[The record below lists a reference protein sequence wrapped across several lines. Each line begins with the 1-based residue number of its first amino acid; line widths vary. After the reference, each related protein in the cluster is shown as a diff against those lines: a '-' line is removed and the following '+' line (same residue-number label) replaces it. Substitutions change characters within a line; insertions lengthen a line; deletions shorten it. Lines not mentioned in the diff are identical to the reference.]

1 MPRALM
7 SYSAARERDAAD
19 DKRREERE
27 LELADRTQ
35 KREGGAGHEDEDAR
49 EGRSPE
55 QREGRGWFRHR
66 RGLFIGSWSDMYG
79 AGLGRSKSAGALD
92 AKPPRGDAEG
102 RLPQVAKRTS
112 RRYRTPGNLV
122 ACTLGVLVSLCI
134 YGVLQERLMT
144 IPYGGGSGDDSPPP
158 EFFRSSIFLVLMN
171 RVVTV
176 AVSATGIFLT
186 GERFS
191 PKGTP
196 LELYAM
202 IAFGNLVTTVCQY
215 EVLKYLSFAASTLA
229 KCAKII
235 PVMCWGR
242 LILNKRYSAADFVS
256 AFVVTAGCFIFVL
269 DRGMLAD
276 RDPSHQSPWVGNA
289 NSTLGIGHGSG
300 GDPGWRWHEH
310 RESRLHDYGAMK
322 DPVDA
327 TLAATVPGGSAA
339 GDVQLARLGDVQLA
353 RLGEDP
359 ARLGEDPF
367 EAITPNKFVDS
378 LLPRGQLH
386 QLALGVVI
394 MVVYLGFDGFTST
407 FQQMLYRRYSTSI
420 LNQIFFTTCF
430 SSCMSTAWLLTTDQ
444 VPGVIQFIK
453 IHPECVQDIFTLS
466 VSSAVSQFA
475 ISYTIFCFGAVT
487 LASVMT
493 FRQFI
498 SVVISC
504 FLFGSPLTLAQWFG
518 VCLVLAPVIQRIDIE
533 RRKPEVFRVD
543 SVVGDLSLLA
553 EREEERERLEREGKA
568 GAKEEG
574 SHHGFSSLFSRDRR
588 DSYAESNVSSER
600 QVSPGKWFSP
610 RPSINM
616 DDEDPELG
624 KGK

>member
-1 MPRALM
+1 M
-7 SYSAARERDAAD
+7 
-19 DKRREERE
+19 
-27 LELADRTQ
+27 
-35 KREGGAGHEDEDAR
+35 
-49 EGRSPE
+49 
-55 QREGRGWFRHR
+55 
-66 RGLFIGSWSDMYG
+66 
-79 AGLGRSKSAGALD
+79 
-92 AKPPRGDAEG
+92 
-102 RLPQVAKRTS
+102 
-112 RRYRTPGNLV
+112 
-122 ACTLGVLVSLCI
+122 
-134 YGVLQERLMT
+134 
-144 IPYGGGSGDDSPPP
+144 
-158 EFFRSSIFLVLMN
+158 
-171 RVVTV
+171 
-176 AVSATGIFLT
+176 
-186 GERFS
+186 
-191 PKGTP
+191 KG
-196 LELYAM
+196 
-202 IAFGNLVTTVCQY
+202 
-215 EVLKYLSFAASTLA
+215 
-229 KCAKII
+229 
-235 PVMCWGR
+235 
-242 LILNKRYSAADFVS
+242 
-256 AFVVTAGCFIFVL
+256 
-269 DRGMLAD
+269 
-276 RDPSHQSPWVGNA
+276 
-289 NSTLGIGHGSG
+289 
-300 GDPGWRWHEH
+300 
-310 RESRLHDYGAMK
+310 
-322 DPVDA
+322 PVDA

-339 GDVQLARLGDVQLA
+339 GDVQLARLG
-353 RLGEDP
+353 
-359 ARLGEDPF
+359 EDPF
-367 EAITPNKFVDS
+367 EAIAPNKFVDS

-453 IHPECVQDIFTLS
+453 VHPECVQDIFTLS

-543 SVVGDLSLLA
+543 SVVGDLSMLA
-553 EREEERERLEREGKA
+553 EREEERERLEQEGKA

-574 SHHGFSSLFSRDRR
+574 SHHGFGFSSLFSRDRR
-588 DSYAESNVSSER
+588 DSYAESNASSER

-616 DDEDPELG
+616 DDEDPEVG

>member
-1 MPRALM
+1 M
-7 SYSAARERDAAD
+7 
-19 DKRREERE
+19 
-27 LELADRTQ
+27 
-35 KREGGAGHEDEDAR
+35 
-49 EGRSPE
+49 
-55 QREGRGWFRHR
+55 
-66 RGLFIGSWSDMYG
+66 
-79 AGLGRSKSAGALD
+79 
-92 AKPPRGDAEG
+92 
-102 RLPQVAKRTS
+102 
-112 RRYRTPGNLV
+112 
-122 ACTLGVLVSLCI
+122 GVLVSLCI

-339 GDVQLARLGDVQLA
+339 GDVQLA